1 MALFEVRG
9 LKKAFGRNAVLRG
22 LDLDIFAGEVITII
36 GESGSGKSV
45 LLKAM
50 MGLLDVDGGTIR
62 FGGDEVTM
70 ASVGRRGPPR
80 VGRYG
85 VDVEALDGLTERY
98 LGHAEDTDLYV
109 VDEIGKM
116 ECFSRSFIRAM
127 RRLLDGP
134 TPLVATVGL
143 RGRGLVADA
152 KTWPGTELWQVTRE
166 NRDEMP
172 DRVLLW
178 LRAAGSV

>member
-1 MALFEVRG
+1 MRRAMPHALLLTGTPGVGKTTVVVRVVERLPDHRIKG
-9 LKKAFGRNAVLRG
+9 FVTEEIRDRRGRREGFLARP
-22 LDLDIFAGEVITII
+22 
-36 GESGSGKSV
+36 
-45 LLKAM
+45 
-50 MGLLDVDGGTIR
+50 

-98 LGHAEDTDLYV
+98 LGQAEDTDLYV